1 MKLLL
6 SVEPNQQSIQFV
18 DQTITIFAE
27 MYDIPNK
34 RELCFV
40 VHELVINAVEAMQ
53 QIPFTEVKEIEV
65 QVIKEADVLKVT
77 VTDEAMGIPEEKWD
91 GIFQANFEEL
101 DYSDRGRG
109 FLFIKHMV
117 DDIWFEN
124 LSNNR
129 FLVGIKKT
137 IDK

>member
-1 MKLLL
+1 MELLL

-18 DQTITIFAE
+18 DQTITTFAE
-27 MYDIPNK
+27 FYEIPNK

-53 QIPFTEVKEIEV
+53 QIQFTEMKEIKV
-65 QVIKEADVLKVT
+65 QVIKDADVLKVT
-77 VTDEAMGIPEEKWD
+77 VTDEAMGIPEEKWSC
-91 GIFQANFEEL
+91 ILEANFEEL

-117 DDIWFEN
+117 DELWFEN
-124 LSNNR
+124 LPNNC
-129 FLVGIKKT
+129 FLVGVKKK
-137 IDK
+137 INS

>member
-1 MKLLL
+1 MELLL

-27 MYDIPNK
+27 IYEIPNK

-53 QIPFTEVKEIEV
+53 QMKFIEVKEIIV
-65 QVIKEADVLKVT
+65 HVTKDADFLQVT
-77 VTDEAMGIPEEKWD
+77 VTDEAKGIPEENLSSIL
-91 GIFQANFEEL
+91 GANFEEL

-117 DDIWFEN
+117 DEIWFEN

-129 FLVGIKKT
+129 FLVGVKK
-137 IDK
+137 IMNR

>member
-1 MKLLL
+1 MELLL

-53 QIPFTEVKEIEV
+53 QIQFTDVKEIKV
-65 QVIKEADVLKVT
+65 HVIKDADVLKVT

-91 GIFQANFEEL
+91 SILEANFEEL
-101 DYSDRGRG
+101 DYSERGRG

-117 DDIWFEN
+117 DEIWCEN

-129 FLVGIKKT
+129 FLVGVKK
-137 IDK
+137 KMNR